1 VQVPSA
7 YRWNLVASVVDTMVG
22 WDSEDTMVGWD
33 SEVKALL
40 GLPVLATMTLLG
52 AIHLIEGVAIGALIQ
67 LHTKGFLWV
76 KTLNLFGSRDVS
88 VFFLKTSF

>member
-1 VQVPSA
+1 MVVCIVQVPSA
-7 YRWNLVASVVDTMVG
+7 YRWNLVASVV
-22 WDSEDTMVGWD
+22 DTMVGWD